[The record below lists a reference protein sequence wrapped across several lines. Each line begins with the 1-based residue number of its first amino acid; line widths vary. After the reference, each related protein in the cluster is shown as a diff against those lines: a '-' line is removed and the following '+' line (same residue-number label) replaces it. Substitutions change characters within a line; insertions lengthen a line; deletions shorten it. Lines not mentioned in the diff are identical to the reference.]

1 MSDFDAID
9 SLLAAV
15 GPEAVLPS
23 PQVRQ
28 DLRERARL
36 SKAQVARALG
46 VSPSTVAGWEK
57 DRDPVGETRTKYA
70 YLLDGLAAK
79 FATDTEPVAPSAAGP
94 AVAHAPVAAET
105 PAASPT
111 PEEGSE
117 GDEVEVLTAPEPC
130 VLCGQP
136 AAHRVAG
143 FAQHLDPADCQAT
156 AAAPP
161 AVTTPVATT
170 PVQPEAAPA
179 GKPTARTSPTTRPS
193 GRSQGPAR
201 RAFQEPSGP
210 VDLISQAVQAALA
223 EHHGD
228 VDAATA
234 ALVKRAIPDAMRL
247 LDESRKGARYDVI
260 AHPWIPDILKKQTSR
275 GADQIWEARP
285 KWTRHELPPGH
296 HEVTALDIN
305 GAYLS
310 ALKTHLPLGQLE
322 HSTGLP
328 HDRRRAGVHLIT
340 PPAWEHEAVLPNPI
354 GNRDEPG
361 PLWVTEPTLRLL
373 LRLSGPKYGLCA
385 PPEIH
390 ESYTSGATENLLEKF
405 RIALKD
411 ARDTAIADGD
421 EVTLEYVKAMY
432 SKFVST
438 MGESNYNREL
448 YRPDWMHIIRSQAF
462 ANLWLKALKAHD
474 EGLAVVRAMGTDEL
488 HVIGDW
494 RRVFP
499 EGRGVTEVKVKD
511 TYTAGTNA
519 DGTTGEERE

>member
-1 MSDFDAID
+1 MGDFDAID

-15 GPEAVLPS
+15 GPEAGLPARG
-23 PQVRQ
+23 VRRE
-28 DLRERARL
+28 LREQARL

-46 VSPSTVAGWEK
+46 VSPSTVAGWE
-57 DRDPVGETRTKYA
+57 DTRDPSGEIRTRYA

-79 FATDTEPVAPSAAGP
+79 FAVEVQEKPEPEAVQEPEPVQ
-94 AVAHAPVAAET
+94 E
-105 PAASPT
+105 PAAADDASPAYDAST
-111 PEEGSE
+111 AGAGE
-117 GDEVEVLTAPEPC
+117 GDDVESLAVPEPC

-136 AAHRVAG
+136 AGSRVAG
-143 FAQHLDPADCQAT
+143 FAQHLDPADCHTVT
-156 AAAPP
+156 APGPGPAPASEAAE
-161 AVTTPVATT
+161 PVARQEG
-170 PVQPEAAPA
+170 PPRGP
-179 GKPTARTSPTTRPS
+179 RPS
-193 GRSQGPAR
+193 GRSQGPAG

-210 VDLISQAVQAALA
+210 ADLIGQAVRAALA
-223 EHHGD
+223 EHEGD
-228 VDAATA
+228 MEAATA
-234 ALVKRAIPDAMRL
+234 ALLKRAIPDAMRL
-247 LDESRKGARYDVI
+247 LDETRKGARYDIV

-285 KWTRHELPPGH
+285 KWTRHELPPGR

-322 HSTGLP
+322 HSAGLA

-354 GNRDEPG
+354 GQRDEPG

-405 RIALKD
+405 RVALKD
-411 ARDTAIADGD
+411 ARDAAITEND

-462 ANLWLKALKAHD
+462 ANLWMKALKAHD

-494 RRVFP
+494 RRVFA

-511 TYTAGTNA
+511 AYTAAIG
-519 DGTTGEERE
+519 TGEEE